1 MRHAD
6 ERPARDVHRR
16 EKPFTLD
23 IYDPSLQRLLRRE
36 RDRVDDEVEFPP
48 FLSDAIE
55 HGLHFAGRS
64 DFERHQDGR
73 FELARQR
80 LDVFLR
86 LVVEIGHGKLG
97 AECPECLGAAPRDR
111 ILVGDADDKAFL
123 ALEQLGFHDG
133 NHD

>member
-1 MRHAD
+1 MRMND
-6 ERPARDVHRR
+6 PARHVHRR
-16 EKPFTLD
+16 EEAVSLD
-23 IYDPSLQRLLRRE
+23 VYDSSLQRLLRRK
-36 RDRVDDEVEFPP
+36 RDRVDHEIEFTPV
-48 FLSDAIE
+48 LGDALE
-55 HGLHFAGRS
+55 HRLHLPRRS
-64 DFERHQDGR
+64 HVERHQDRR
-73 FELARQR
+73 FELTRQR
-80 LDVFLR
+80 LDVCLR